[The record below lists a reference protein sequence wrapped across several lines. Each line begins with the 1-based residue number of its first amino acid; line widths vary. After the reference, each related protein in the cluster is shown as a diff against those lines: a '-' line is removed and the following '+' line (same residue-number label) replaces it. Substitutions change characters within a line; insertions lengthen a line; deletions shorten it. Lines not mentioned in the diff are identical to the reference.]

1 MLCKMMSML
10 HKMFYR
16 ITYQTSDIRHHT
28 SDTKNKIHILGQ
40 QGRGRMAEPPSEGRR
55 PERMYK
61 LYSLFIKNLQCQVLK
76 NIRTDARA
84 SGPRLGARPCGLAPV
99 VPRHHISYIIYHI
112 SYIKLCC
119 QNTRCQKLQLDIKK
133 PKKLIH
139 F

>member
-16 ITYQTSDIRHHT
+16 ITYHTSDIIYHILDIRHHISYIIYHI
-28 SDTKNKIHILGQ
+28 SDTKNKTHILGQ
-40 QGRGRMAEPPSEGRR
+40 QGRGRMAEPQSEGRR
-55 PERMYK
+55 PERIYT
-61 LYSLFIKNLQCQVLK
+61 LYLLFIENLQCQVLK

-112 SYIKLCC
+112 SNCVVKNY
-119 QNTRCQKLQLDIKK
+119 N
-133 PKKLIH
+133 
-139 F
+139 